1 MQLELQFLEPSLQ
14 FNVIATRFY
23 FRVVFLLDYM
33 LATASEHSL
42 PGFDEIL
49 FVCPPPFDLS
59 GLGVRAK
66 SFYFLPI

>member
-1 MQLELQFLEPSLQ
+1 MQLELEFLEPSLQ

-33 LATASEHSL
+33 LATASEHS
-42 PGFDEIL
+42 PPEFDEIL
-49 FVCPPPFDLS
+49 FVRSLPFDLS
-59 GLGVRAK
+59 SLGVRAK